1 MKRLFALSCLLV
13 SLACSP
19 LLWAEESELQDSE
32 TSFSTAIGALK
43 HLRENLLKLNE
54 LSIEQKKHISTL
66 KKALTESEQSV
77 TRLSSNLES
86 LGMQLADLNIALAQA
101 RTSSQKASD
110 SLKDLQRSYRFTMG
124 FAVIATSVAL
134 ALAVSLTIV
143 LLTM

>member
-1 MKRLFALSCLLV
+1 M
-13 SLACSP
+13 
-19 LLWAEESELQDSE
+19 QDSE